1 MLAALGQ
8 LAEPAVKD
16 AYEAV
21 KALIVRKFGK
31 ASDVVKAVEAVEA
44 KPDSAGRQTTL
55 TEEMA
60 SSGAAR
66 DGELLQLAQALL
78 EKSRST
84 QGGTHTVRFRSLTVQ
99 HRTSW
104 EIIEYLRQGYADWL
118 LVPFERLSTPLSVPA
133 APSVRRVRVV
143 QTI

>member
-1 MLAALGQ
+1 MDQITTAVLAALGQ

-21 KALIVRKFGK
+21 KALLVRKFGK
-31 ASDVVKAVEAVEA
+31 PSDVVKAVEALEA
-44 KPDSAGRQTTL
+44 KADSAGRRATL

-84 QGGTHTVRFRSLTVQ
+84 QGGTHTVRQ
-99 HRTSW
+99 HVVGDGNVVAGSGDIT
-104 EIIEYLRQGYADWL
+104 INVD
-118 LVPFERLSTPLSVPA
+118 
-133 APSVRRVRVV
+133 RRD
-143 QTI
+143 TKG

>member
-1 MLAALGQ
+1 MDQITTAVLAALGQ

-21 KALIVRKFGK
+21 KALLVRKFGK

-66 DGELLQLAQALL
+66 DGELLQLAQALV
-78 EKSRST
+78 EKARST
-84 QGGTHTVRFRSLTVQ
+84 QGGTHTVRQ
-99 HRTSW
+99 
-104 EIIEYLRQGYADWL
+104 
-118 LVPFERLSTPLSVPA
+118 
-133 APSVRRVRVV
+133 RVV
-143 QTI
+143 GDCNGVSGSVYNTIHADSRCTQR

>member
-1 MLAALGQ
+1 MDQITTAVLAALGQ

-21 KALIVRKFGK
+21 KALLVRKFGK
-31 ASDVVKAVEAVEA
+31 PSDVVKAVEALEA
-44 KPDSAGRQTTL
+44 KPDSAGRRATL

-78 EKSRST
+78 EKARST
-84 QGGTHTVRFRSLTVQ
+84 QGGTHTVRQ
-99 HRTSW
+99 
-104 EIIEYLRQGYADWL
+104 
-118 LVPFERLSTPLSVPA
+118 
-133 APSVRRVRVV
+133 RVV
-143 QTI
+143 GDGNVVAGSGDITINVDRRDTKG

>member
-1 MLAALGQ
+1 MDQITTAVLAALGQ

-21 KALIVRKFGK
+21 KGLLVRKFGK
-31 ASDVVKAVEAVEA
+31 PSDVVKAVEAVEA
-44 KPDSAGRQTTL
+44 KPDSAGRQATL

-60 SSGAAR
+60 ASGAAH

-84 QGGTHTVRFRSLTVQ
+84 GGGTH
-99 HRTSW
+99 
-104 EIIEYLRQGYADWL
+104 
-118 LVPFERLSTPLSVPA
+118 
-133 APSVRRVRVV
+133 SVRQRVV
-143 QTI
+143 GDGNVVAGSGDITINVDNRRDTKG

>member
-1 MLAALGQ
+1 MDQITTAVLAALGQ

-21 KALIVRKFGK
+21 KALLVRKFGTP
-31 ASDVVKAVEAVEA
+31 SDVVKAVEALEA
-44 KPDSAGRQTTL
+44 KPDSAGRQATL
-55 TEEMA
+55 TEELA

-84 QGGTHTVRFRSLTVQ
+84 RGGTH
-99 HRTSW
+99 
-104 EIIEYLRQGYADWL
+104 
-118 LVPFERLSTPLSVPA
+118 
-133 APSVRRVRVV
+133 SVRQRVV
-143 QTI
+143 GDGNVVAGSGDITINVDRGRDTKG

>member
-1 MLAALGQ
+1 MIMDQITTAVLAALGQ

-21 KALIVRKFGK
+21 KALLVRKFGK
-31 ASDVVKAVEAVEA
+31 ASEVVKAVEAVEA
-44 KPDSAGRQTTL
+44 KPDSAGRQATL

-84 QGGTHTVRFRSLTVQ
+84 HGGTH
-99 HRTSW
+99 
-104 EIIEYLRQGYADWL
+104 
-118 LVPFERLSTPLSVPA
+118 
-133 APSVRRVRVV
+133 SVRQRVV
-143 QTI
+143 GDGNVVAGSGDITINVDRRRDTKG

>member
-1 MLAALGQ
+1 MDQITTAVLAALGQ

-21 KALIVRKFGK
+21 KALLVRKFGK
-31 ASDVVKAVEAVEA
+31 PSDVVKAVESLEA
-44 KPDSAGRQTTL
+44 KPDSAGRQATL
-55 TEEMA
+55 TEEIA

-84 QGGTHTVRFRSLTVQ
+84 RGGTH
-99 HRTSW
+99 
-104 EIIEYLRQGYADWL
+104 
-118 LVPFERLSTPLSVPA
+118 
-133 APSVRRVRVV
+133 SVRQRVV
-143 QTI
+143 GDGNVVAGSGDITINVDRRDTKG

>member
-1 MLAALGQ
+1 MDQITTAVLAALGQ

-16 AYEAV
+16 AYAAV
-21 KALIVRKFGK
+21 KTLLVRKFGK
-31 ASDVVKAVEAVEA
+31 PSDVVKAVEALEA
-44 KPDSAGRQTTL
+44 KPDSAGRQATL

-84 QGGTHTVRFRSLTVQ
+84 QGGTHTVRQ
-99 HRTSW
+99 
-104 EIIEYLRQGYADWL
+104 
-118 LVPFERLSTPLSVPA
+118 
-133 APSVRRVRVV
+133 RVV
-143 QTI
+143 GDGNVVAGSGDITINVDRRDTKG

>member
-1 MLAALGQ
+1 MDQITTAVVAALSQ

-21 KALIVRKFGK
+21 KALLVRKFGK
-31 ASDVVKAVEAVEA
+31 PSEVVKAVEALEA
-44 KPDSAGRQTTL
+44 KPDSAGRQATL

-84 QGGTHTVRFRSLTVQ
+84 QGVTHTVRQ
-99 HRTSW
+99 
-104 EIIEYLRQGYADWL
+104 
-118 LVPFERLSTPLSVPA
+118 
-133 APSVRRVRVV
+133 RVV
-143 QTI
+143 GDGNVVAGSGDITINMDRRDTKG